1 MPHDSQVKSEKVL
14 IAASFTKNETT
25 GWMVSLGHDSK
36 GDPKN
41 RHPE

>member
-1 MPHDSQVKSEKVL
+1 MPHDSQVKSEEVFV
-14 IAASFTKNETT
+14 AASFTKNETT
-25 GWMVSLGHDSK
+25 GSMVSLGNESK